1 MLQGARAR
9 ATCVVVVLEL
19 GAACTRETCVET
31 TTEFGVQG
39 RLELTADSWVDV
51 AVPAGSAGA
60 LESCQRLLE
69 EERARFQGAPVAPRL
84 VHPCASG
91 RLPALPVPSGARVL
105 VSPHAMSADD
115 LALAAAL
122 SGDRRAVHAAG
133 ATVID
138 VTRFPTAEACE
149 QARRRLVS
157 ARAEG
162 QTQARQQAHEWLTE
176 QTQRQKEQAA
186 ASCAEA
192 ERAKAA
198 CGALSGA
205 ERKVERALCEDK
217 AAQAARA
224 CAMDQKLAELTQA
237 KAAQPPA
244 PEPSKGEPR
253 CVEPTSC
260 PS

>member
-1 MLQGARAR
+1 
-9 ATCVVVVLEL
+9 VL
-19 GAACTRETCVET
+19 GVSAACTKETCVET

-39 RLELTADSWVDV
+39 RLELSTDSWVDV

-69 EERARFQGAPVAPRL
+69 NERARFQGAPVTPKL

-91 RLPALPVPSGARVL
+91 RLPALPVSSSARVL

-115 LALAAAL
+115 LSIAAAL
-122 SGDRRAVHAAG
+122 SGDRRTVHAAG

-138 VTRFPTAEACE
+138 VSRFSTPEACE

-162 QTQARQQAHEWLTE
+162 QAQAQQQARGWLVE
-176 QTQRQKEQAA
+176 QSQRQKEQAA

-192 ERAKAA
+192 ERARAA
-198 CGALSGA
+198 CAALGAA
-205 ERKVERALCEDK
+205 EKKVERVLCEDG

-224 CAMDQKLAELTQA
+224 CAMDQKLAELSQA
-237 KAAQPPA
+237 
-244 PEPSKGEPR
+244 
-253 CVEPTSC
+253 
-260 PS
+260 